1 MVPDLLTDSDLPQ
14 PCKKQKLSDST
25 ERCKKQKLSESTE
38 LCADVNSVSVGQSQ
52 TSNKRALGEN
62 MNLGSSDPTEHACC
76 EAAGHI
82 AMTTTDGQARSSY
95 DPTKMTFDSD
105 CVECQ
110 DQYRDPTVEEL
121 MMYLHA
127 LRYKVSYALLII
139 PKLFHI
145 PRHY

>member
-1 MVPDLLTDSDLPQ
+1 
-14 PCKKQKLSDST
+14 
-25 ERCKKQKLSESTE
+25 
-38 LCADVNSVSVGQSQ
+38 
-52 TSNKRALGEN
+52 
-62 MNLGSSDPTEHACC
+62 MNLGSSDPTEHACY